1 MSYPRTV
8 NGWEL
13 VDTDTVRYTKQTDEG
28 HAFIDITWID
38 QTHEDPDYGTGREY
52 VVCASVEEGEYEE
65 AEAAFDEH
73 HTDPFAISDVVERAE
88 AERIVMEYM
97 QEN

>member
-1 MSYPRTV
+1 M
-8 NGWEL
+8 
-13 VDTDTVRYTKQTDEG
+13 RYTKQTDEG

>member
-1 MSYPRTV
+1 MEYPRTV

-13 VDTDTVRYTKQTDEG
+13 VDADSMRYMKQIDEG
-28 HAFIDITWID
+28 YAFIDITWLD
-38 QTHEDPDYGTGREY
+38 QTREDPDYGTGRQY
-52 VVCASVEEGEYEE
+52 VVCASVEEGEYDE

-73 HTDPFAISDVVERAE
+73 HTDPYAVSNVVGRAE

>member
-13 VDTDTVRYTKQTDEG
+13 ADTDTMRYTKQTDEG

-38 QTHEDPDYGTGREY
+38 QTREDPDYGTEESMWY
-52 VVCASVEEGEYEE
+52 APVWKKASMKKLRLPLMNI
-65 AEAAFDEH
+65 
-73 HTDPFAISDVVERAE
+73 T
-88 AERIVMEYM
+88 RIRSRSPT
-97 QEN
+97 